1 MFKRMISGT
10 GLAALILL
18 LGCSAVQAESTAS
31 SSKQAFSQSD
41 TQGVGMTWTVGNL
54 SFDGHLLALDVLA
67 SPSDTQY
74 AACNDVLGDYEDFVQ
89 ADEARAEGLIPL
101 GFYCEANVSTDSPD
115 ASICSVGSGRRKGS
129 EAMKKFRWLLTTE
142 EAAQARSI
150 HLDCGIMETP
160 GHLASKEAYVLD
172 IPESAATTLAQVSIN
187 TDQVKTDRIREILI
201 TQTDSITN
209 LYIYYDNTDYGTSVP
224 LDFVWSDHP
233 NALVLDVYDEET
245 RLSCH
250 ALTLPT
256 AEVDLSNQTI
266 PLLDLENNQ
275 LITVDLQTGIAAL

>member
-1 MFKRMISGT
+1 MFKRWISGV
-10 GLAALILL
+10 GLAALVLT
-18 LGCSAVQAESTAS
+18 LGSCPSAMAENADS
-31 SSKQAFSQSD
+31 SRTFSQSG
-41 TQGVGMTWTVGNL
+41 TQGISMTWTVENL

-67 SPSDTQY
+67 TPSDTQY

-89 ADEARAEGLIPL
+89 ADEARAEGFIPL

-142 EAAQARSI
+142 EAALARSI

-160 GHLASKEAYVLD
+160 GHLASEEAFVLD

-233 NALVLDVYDEET
+233 DALVLDVYDEET

-250 ALTLPT
+250 TLTLPT
-256 AEVDLSNQTI
+256 AEVDLSNQTV